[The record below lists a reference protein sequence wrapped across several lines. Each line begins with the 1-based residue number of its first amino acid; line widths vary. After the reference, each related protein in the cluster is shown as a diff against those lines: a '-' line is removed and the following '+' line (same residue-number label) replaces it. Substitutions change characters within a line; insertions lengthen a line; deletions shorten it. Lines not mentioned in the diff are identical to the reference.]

1 MMIAAISAISFVLG
15 AAVAYV
21 ANGYPEYL
29 PAIETVAGILLIGGC
44 LALLGY
50 ALEVA
55 SGHP

>member
-29 PAIETVAGILLIGGC
+29 PAIETVAGILSIGG

-50 ALEVA
+50 ALEGA

>member
-1 MMIAAISAISFVLG
+1 MMTAAISAISFVLG

-29 PAIETVAGILLIGGC
+29 PAIETVAGILSIGG

-50 ALEVA
+50 ALEAA
-55 SGHP
+55 SGQP